1 MFQDDDIK
9 VINSINTISSLSY
22 KTNTLPELLKE
33 KLEQIM
39 PNENNYDR
47 CISQIKL
54 IANFIIIITS
64 KISKNIPEPNSIKV
78 LGYELSIIKRSL
90 KRK

>member
-33 KLEQIM
+33 NK
-39 PNENNYDR
+39 
-47 CISQIKL
+47 K
-54 IANFIIIITS
+54 F
-64 KISKNIPEPNSIKV
+64 NI
-78 LGYELSIIKRSL
+78 
-90 KRK
+90 